1 MSETISLPSIAIL
14 GAGSMGG
21 AVLRGLVQPGVEVDG
36 GITVTNRTIAKAE
49 ALAELPGVTSIAL
62 EQDADGNRRAA
73 AAAKIVLI
81 GVKPYLVADL
91 LAEIADALQPGTIV
105 VSLAAGIRGAA
116 FEAALPESVSV
127 LRSMPNTPSYVGLG
141 VTGLAPGTR
150 SSEDDLAVVTALF
163 ETVGQ
168 VVVIPESKIDALSAI
183 SGSGPAYVYYL
194 IEELTRTA
202 IGLGFTP
209 EQASVMVDGTFR
221 GATELLATTG
231 ESAEQLRVNVT
242 SPKGT
247 TERALA
253 VLAEA
258 GFSETFD
265 RAAAAA
271 IARAE
276 ELSAS

>member
-1 MSETISLPSIAIL
+1 
-14 GAGSMGG
+14 MGG
-21 AVLRGLVQPGVEVDG
+21 AILRGLVQPGVEVDG

-116 FEAALPESVSV
+116 FEAALPTSVSV

-231 ESAEQLRVNVT
+231 ESAEQLRINVT